1 LPIGPSSTAL
11 SFEETKAF
19 RAHQPP
25 VSPSHGIGDAGE
37 AYSIRRMEVKLLPF
51 ELGFI
56 GAEAESSD
64 SEDELAEAYTE
75 ADEVRQGVISVAA
88 AQESHPV

>member
-1 LPIGPSSTAL
+1 
-11 SFEETKAF
+11 
-19 RAHQPP
+19 
-25 VSPSHGIGDAGE
+25 
-37 AYSIRRMEVKLLPF
+37 MEVKLLPF

>member
-1 LPIGPSSTAL
+1 L

-19 RAHQPP
+19 HAHQLPI
-25 VSPSHGIGDAGE
+25 SPSYGIGGAGE
-37 AYSIRRMEVKLLPF
+37 TYSIRRMEVKLLPF

-56 GAEAESSD
+56 GAEVESSD
-64 SEDELAEAYTE
+64 SEDELADAYTE
-75 ADEVRQGVISVAA
+75 ADEVRQGVTSVAA